1 VSADVSHG
9 DASCWFLPLCA
20 QKLVRCPTLEFQGG
34 AFDSIA
40 LPLITNGD
48 AAGRV
53 ALGLVYNLGRG
64 IGSFRGATEQN

>member
-1 VSADVSHG
+1 VSADVV
-9 DASCWFLPLCA
+9 
-20 QKLVRCPTLEFQGG
+20 VRPKNSQGAPPSNSRVGLLTLF
-34 AFDSIA
+34 A
-40 LPLITNGD
+40 LPLITNGE